1 MNFERLRNIFRGK
14 KDWKAQVKALVPVG
28 YHVHIHKT
36 TPKKKAHEKE

>member
-14 KDWKAQVKALVPVG
+14 KDWKAQVKALVPAG

-36 TPKKKAHEKE
+36 TKREKKKEAP